1 MTINPDV
8 KDIFGFKFED
18 FTTRELRPASAYQGR
33 GGGVSMAEIQKA
45 RLVELSD
52 AKLQDAK
59 LLLQA
64 GSGGNAYYL
73 AGYAVELMLKA
84 ILSSQFKADT
94 LPDKALLNDVFTH
107 NFPELVNL
115 CHLKDDLQARQR
127 PMLNSGIWQIAL
139 SWKETSRYGEFGVNE
154 AADLIEAIEKGI
166 LPWLRSKL

>member
-1 MTINPDV
+1 
-8 KDIFGFKFED
+8 
-18 FTTRELRPASAYQGR
+18 
-33 GGGVSMAEIQKA
+33 MAEIQKA

-94 LPDKALLNDVFTH
+94 LPDKTLLNEAFTH
-107 NFPELVNL
+107 NFSQLVKL
-115 CHLKDDLQARQR
+115 CHLKDDLQARQNADAEFR
-127 PMLNSGIWQIAL
+127 GLWQIAL
-139 SWKETSRYGEFGVNE
+139 SWKETSRYGEFNVDE

-166 LPWLRSKL
+166 LPWLRSMQ

>member
-1 MTINPDV
+1 
-8 KDIFGFKFED
+8 
-18 FTTRELRPASAYQGR
+18 
-33 GGGVSMAEIQKA
+33 MAEIQKA

-94 LPDKALLNDVFTH
+94 LPDKALLNDAFTH
-107 NFPELVNL
+107 NFPQLVNL
-115 CHLKDDLQARQR
+115 CHLKDDLQARQSADAEFR
-127 PMLNSGIWQIAL
+127 GLWQIAL
-139 SWKETSRYGEFGVNE
+139 SWKETSRYGEFSVNE